1 MLPFSIV
8 EFPELPLAIKSL
20 DVHDNK
26 LIVLDDRG
34 IRKFKWENKKF
45 NQTDFNASSAGKLL
59 WIAGKLLVLV
69 DTNISFWDKNF
80 RPLFIKSIRGVSL
93 LEKDNDGLGFSTID
107 RKNQLINWK
116 IHEKN
121 LIKEQVFPIDDG
133 AIVIKRYGQH
143 VCMADLAMYKLI
155 NCSNGKMITLFP
167 YDRQLIIP
175 LITLI
180 NDQFLLTCDGQNK
193 ILGIFMTV
201 LGHPTKGTLE
211 WPCNVTSI
219 VFSYPWI
226 ISSLVT
232 NQIHIHNYAN
242 QELVQILD
250 IPYNSRELLLFNAD
264 CGIKMDNSNVLSVL
278 CVGHGTYGLVMKDL
292 ELLLSELVDAKQV
305 TKAISLAE
313 TLHSISFKKLNQ
325 LYTIEAET
333 LLHETYFQES
343 FEMYS
348 RAKVEPTVVISFFPE
363 FDINSKVSIPNIVDK
378 FLSSKYPNIMKDELL
393 SFKIGL
399 LDVAY
404 KELQKYLLAYKNS
417 NTNNLYM
424 QVSINLKI
432 GN

>member
-1 MLPFSIV
+1 
-8 EFPELPLAIKSL
+8 
-20 DVHDNK
+20 
-26 LIVLDDRG
+26 
-34 IRKFKWENKKF
+34 
-45 NQTDFNASSAGKLL
+45 
-59 WIAGKLLVLV
+59 
-69 DTNISFWDKNF
+69 
-80 RPLFIKSIRGVSL
+80 
-93 LEKDNDGLGFSTID
+93 
-107 RKNQLINWK
+107 
-116 IHEKN
+116 
-121 LIKEQVFPIDDG
+121 
-133 AIVIKRYGQH
+133 
-143 VCMADLAMYKLI
+143 
-155 NCSNGKMITLFP
+155 
-167 YDRQLIIP
+167 
-175 LITLI
+175 
-180 NDQFLLTCDGQNK
+180 
-193 ILGIFMTV
+193 
-201 LGHPTKGTLE
+201 
-211 WPCNVTSI
+211 
-219 VFSYPWI
+219 
-226 ISSLVT
+226 
-232 NQIHIHNYAN
+232 
-242 QELVQILD
+242 
-250 IPYNSRELLLFNAD
+250 
-264 CGIKMDNSNVLSVL
+264 
-278 CVGHGTYGLVMKDL
+278 MKDL